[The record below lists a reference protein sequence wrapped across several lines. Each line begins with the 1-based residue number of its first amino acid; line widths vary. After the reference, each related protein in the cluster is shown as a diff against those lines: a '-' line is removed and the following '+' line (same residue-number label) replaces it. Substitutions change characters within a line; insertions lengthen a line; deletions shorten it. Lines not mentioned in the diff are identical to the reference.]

1 MGRLVAQVA
10 VLTGI
15 APSELMGDGQMLAT
29 IITVLNENASK
40 R

>member
-15 APSELMGDGQMLAT
+15 APSALMEDGQMLST
-29 IITVLNENASK
+29 IITVLNENAAK